1 MQEIAISKFKATC
14 LAVLEDV
21 RRTGAPVRVT
31 RFGRPVAEVVPA
43 RNGVLLVRVCER
55 LRRNLWRHQRTCR
68 SIQRLDRS
76 EMRLLLDTHIWIWA
90 LHSPEKLGR
99 RVRRELGRA
108 GNELYLSPVSIW
120 EAHHLVRRKRLRV
133 RQGFAQWLDEVMAQ
147 VPLREAPFTF
157 AVAADASKIE
167 LPQPDLGDIFLAA
180 TALVFDLT
188 LVTTD
193 SQLLACSWL
202 KTFPNH

>member
-1 MQEIAISKFKATC
+1 
-14 LAVLEDV
+14 
-21 RRTGAPVRVT
+21 
-31 RFGRPVAEVVPA
+31 
-43 RNGVLLVRVCER
+43 
-55 LRRNLWRHQRTCR
+55 
-68 SIQRLDRS
+68 
-76 EMRLLLDTHIWIWA
+76 MRLLLDTHIWIWA

-99 RVRRELGRA
+99 RVRRELGRG

-147 VPLREAPFTF
+147 APLREASFTF

-167 LPQPDLGDIFLAA
+167 LPQSDLGDIFLAA

-188 LVTTD
+188 LATSD
-193 SQLLACSWL
+193 CQLLACSWL
-202 KTFPNH
+202 KTLSND